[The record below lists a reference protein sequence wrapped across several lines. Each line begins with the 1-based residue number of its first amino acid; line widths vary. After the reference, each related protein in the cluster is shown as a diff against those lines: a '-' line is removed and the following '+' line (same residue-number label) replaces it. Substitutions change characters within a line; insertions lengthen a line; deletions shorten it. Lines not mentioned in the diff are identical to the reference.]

1 MYRADFAEYNGKIPF
16 LEFLRSLSDD
26 EQAEILAAIDKL
38 LELKNSNN
46 RISEK
51 LSKYIHDGFFELR
64 VRHQNK
70 ISRSIFFYFKEKRII
85 FTNGFIK
92 KSEKTPNSE
101 IIKAIK
107 IRENFIPKL

>member
-51 LSKYIHDGFFELR
+51 LSKYLHDGFFELR
-64 VRHQNK
+64 VILSCIHRYHTK
-70 ISRSIFFYFKEKRII
+70 IIVKII
-85 FTNGFIK
+85 LLIVK
-92 KSEKTPNSE
+92 
-101 IIKAIK
+101 
-107 IRENFIPKL
+107 